1 MRVNKLILILMIVGV
16 FNLLLLALPTLIV
29 VSTSFT
35 ETKIV
40 SFPPK
45 GFTFKWYSELF
56 STEWFLKTFMNS
68 LYAAT
73 ICTMLSIPVGISAAL
88 ALNRY
93 RLKGMNGIQVYLLL
107 PFTVP
112 LIVSGISLLFVYVRL
127 GWLGRIPPIGFALM
141 IINLPFMIWS
151 VSASVNSLDP
161 NLEYAAQNLGAEEVQ
176 TFLYITVPSLLPGII
191 SGALLMFILGL
202 TEFITSMILVTLSNM
217 TLPVALYNSIKTY
230 LTPTLSSAS
239 TIYIIIAIFTVWLVD
254 KIIGL
259 EEYMKII

>member
-1 MRVNKLILILMIVGV
+1 MNKLSPILAAVGA
-16 FNLLLLALPTLIV
+16 FTLILLALPTIIV

-35 ETKIV
+35 ETRMV
-40 SFPPK
+40 AFPPR
-45 GFTFKWYSELF
+45 GFTLKWYLELL
-56 STEWFLKTFMNS
+56 STEWFIKTFMNS
-68 LYAAT
+68 LYAAA
-73 ICTMLSIPVGISAAL
+73 ICTTLSIPVGVAAAL
-88 ALNRY
+88 ALNKY
-93 RLKGMNGIQVYLLL
+93 RVRGSNGIQIYLLL

-112 LIVSGISLLFVYVRL
+112 LIVSGISLLFIYVRL
-127 GWLGRIPPIGFALM
+127 GWLGRIAPIGFALM
-141 IINLPFMIWS
+141 VINIPFMIWS

-176 TFLYITVPSLLPGII
+176 TFLYVTVPSLLPGII

-230 LTPTLSSAS
+230 LTPMLSSAS
-239 TIYIIIAIFTVWLVD
+239 TIYIIIAVFTVWLVD
-254 KIIGL
+254 RIIGL